1 MNLKKNDIIIFL
13 YFPIDERFWGDK
25 IRKRRNLKMKL
36 KKLTF
41 AGFLAA
47 ATLTLAACGGNDN
60 PATTTET
67 GKGTTVVPTEPTET
81 SKTPEVKKFYTAET
95 SDDDVYMEVFGEFYA
110 AYAEAKEEE
119 NVAKSYA
126 LQAIAEA
133 KLLESGVMLPTTTQG
148 GNYALTKVAPRTV
161 SSVLWG
167 TDSDRFGTMIVA
179 NEKIKGADR
188 AAMLANWNEHK
199 AEEDYDHDAYVKKY
213 LADHGYTLKTTY
225 NTLYTSDVTEWDA
238 LATSQAVDSEVLVN
252 TYAGLLEYDN
262 TNKQKPACATGY
274 TVSKDGL
281 KYTFTLRHDVKWVDA
296 QGAEVATLKADD
308 FVAGFQHMLDAAGG
322 LEYLVDGVIA
332 NASEYLG
339 GEAEFDEVG
348 VKALDDYTV
357 EYTLVKPTSYF
368 NTMLAYNI
376 FAPLNRAYYQSKGG
390 KFGADFDAAAEDYT
404 YGKGYDSILYN
415 GAYRLT
421 EVTKEAKETFTKN
434 TAYFDAAKI
443 NIEEVNWRYTDGK
456 DVKKAYTDFQA
467 GTVDGCG
474 LNTTTLKLAKDDG
487 LFDEYNYVTDTN
499 ATTFMNFV
507 NIKRQSYENYNDGA
521 VKSTKTAAEKEATF
535 KALQNQNFRLALLAS
550 FDRQKWNAVSV
561 GDDLALNSLRNSYTP
576 GNFVTLPE
584 AVTVSINGEN
594 KTFAAGTLYGE
605 IMQAQLTAD
614 GSHIKAFDTEKLT
627 GDGYDGWYNVEAA
640 KAYMAKAVKELGE
653 MGLDLTKTK
662 IKIELPVFT
671 QSEIRAGAFQVFKK
685 SVEGALGDYI
695 EFVQTECTSQEQWL
709 YTAYRCKTGAQ
720 GNYDN
725 SDVSGWGPDYGDP
738 STYLDTFMPAGGY
751 MTKSVGLY

>member
-1 MNLKKNDIIIFL
+1 
-13 YFPIDERFWGDK
+13 
-25 IRKRRNLKMKL
+25 MKL
-36 KKLTF
+36 KKITF

-60 PATTTET
+60 PATTTAT
-67 GKGTTVVPTEPTET
+67 GTTVAPTET
-81 SKTPEVKKFYTAET
+81 GTKTEEPVVKKFYTAET
-95 SDDDVYMEVFGEFYA
+95 SDDEVYMQVFGDFYT
-110 AYAEAKEEE
+110 AYSTAKDEE

-167 TDSDRFGTMIVA
+167 TDYDRFGTMIVA

-188 AAMLANWNEHK
+188 AAMLANWNEHHL
-199 AEEDYDHDAYVKKY
+199 EEDYDHDAYVKKY

-281 KYTFTLRHDVKWVDA
+281 KYRFTLRHDVKWVDA

-376 FAPLNRAYYQSKGG
+376 FAPLNRAYYVSKGG
-390 KFGADFDAAAEDYT
+390 KFGADFDATAEDYT
-404 YGKGYDSILYN
+404 YGKNYDSILYN

-443 NIEEVNWRYTDGK
+443 NLEEVNWRYTDGK

-584 AVTVSINGEN
+584 AVTVSINGED

-614 GSHIKAFDTEKLT
+614 GSHIKAFDTDKLT

-685 SVEGALGDYI
+685 SVEGALGNYI

-751 MTKSVGLY
+751 MTKCVGLY

>member
-1 MNLKKNDIIIFL
+1 
-13 YFPIDERFWGDK
+13 
-25 IRKRRNLKMKL
+25 MKL

-95 SDDDVYMEVFGEFYA
+95 SDDEVYMEVLGDFYA
-110 AYAEAKEEE
+110 AYSTAKEEE
-119 NVAKSYA
+119 NVAKSFA

-133 KLLESGVMLPTTTQG
+133 KLLESGVMLPTTTRG
-148 GNYALTKVAPRTV
+148 GNYAITKVAPRTV

-167 TDSDRFGTMIVA
+167 TDSDRFGTMVVA
-179 NEKIKGADR
+179 NEKITGADR
-188 AAMLANWNEHK
+188 AAMLANWNAHK
-199 AEEDYDHDAYVKKY
+199 AEEDYNHDAYVKGY
-213 LADHGYTLKTTY
+213 LTANGYTLKTTY
-225 NTLYTSDVTEWDA
+225 NTLYTSDVKQWDA
-238 LATSQAVDSEVLVN
+238 LATSRQVDSEVLVN

-274 TVSKDGL
+274 TVSEDGL
-281 KYTFTLRHDVKWVDA
+281 KYTFTLRKDVKWVDA

-308 FVAGFQHMLDAAGG
+308 FVAGFQHMLDAKGG
-322 LEYLVDGVIA
+322 LEYLVEGVIE

-339 GEAEFDEVG
+339 GEAEFEEVG
-348 VKALDDYTV
+348 VKALDDFTV

-376 FAPLNRAYYQSKGG
+376 FAPLNRTYYQSKGG
-390 KFGADFDAAAEDYT
+390 KFGADFDNTAKDYN
-404 YGKGYDSILYN
+404 YGKSYDSILYN

-434 TAYFDAAKI
+434 TAYFNADKI
-443 NIEEVNWRYTDGK
+443 NIQEVNWRYTDGK
-456 DVKKAYTDFQA
+456 DVKKAYNDFKA
-467 GTVDGCG
+467 GTVDGCS
-474 LNTTTLKLAKDDG
+474 LNTTTLELAKKEG
-487 LFDEYNYVTDTN
+487 LFDEYHYVADTD
-499 ATTFMNFV
+499 ATSFMNFTNV
-507 NIKRQSYENYNDGA
+507 KRQAFANVSDGA
-521 VKSTKTAAEKEATF
+521 VKTTKTEKEQEETF
-535 KALQNQNFRLALLAS
+535 KALQNQNFRMALAS
-550 FDRQKWNAVSV
+550 AFDRQTWNAVDV
-561 GDDLALNSLRNSYTP
+561 GDDLALNSLRNTYTP

-584 AVTVSINGEN
+584 AVTVSINGED

-614 GSHIKAFDTEKLT
+614 GSHIKAFDKETQSS
-627 GDGYDGWYNVEAA
+627 DGFDGWYNAEAA
-640 KAYMAKAVKELGE
+640 KAYMAKAVEELGK

-671 QSEIRAGAFQVFKK
+671 ASEIYTGRFQVFKT
-685 SVEGALGDYI
+685 SVESALGDYI
-695 EFVQTECTSQEQWL
+695 EFVQTECTTSDQWEDTS
-709 YTAYRCKTGAQ
+709 YNCQTGAEA
-720 GNYDN
+720 NYDN
-725 SDVSGWGPDYGDP
+725 SDLSGWGPDYGDP

-751 MTKSVGLY
+751 MTKCIGLY

>member
-1 MNLKKNDIIIFL
+1 
-13 YFPIDERFWGDK
+13 
-25 IRKRRNLKMKL
+25 MKL

-67 GKGTTVVPTEPTET
+67 GKGTTVVPTETGTKTEE
-81 SKTPEVKKFYTAET
+81 PVVKKFYTAET
-95 SDDDVYMEVFGEFYA
+95 SDDEVYMQVFGDFYT
-110 AYAEAKEEE
+110 AYSTAKDEE

-133 KLLESGVMLPTTTQG
+133 KLLETGVMLPTTTQG

-167 TDSDRFGTMIVA
+167 TDSDRFGTMVVA

-188 AAMLANWNEHK
+188 AAMLANWNAHK
-199 AEEDYDHDAYVKKY
+199 AEENYDHDAYVKGY

-225 NTLYTSDVTEWDA
+225 NTLYTSDVTQWDA
-238 LATSQAVDSEVLVN
+238 LATSRAADSEVLVN

-274 TVSKDGL
+274 TVSEDGL
-281 KYTFTLRHDVKWVDA
+281 KYTFTLRQDVKWVDA
-296 QGAEVATLKADD
+296 QGAEIATLKADD
-308 FVAGFQHMLDAAGG
+308 FVAGFQHMLDAKGG
-322 LEYLVDGVIA
+322 LEYLVEGVIA
-332 NASEYLG
+332 NASEYLE

-348 VKALDDYTV
+348 VKAIDDYTV

-376 FAPLNRAYYQSKGG
+376 FAPLNRAYYTSKGG
-390 KFGADFDAAAEDYT
+390 KFGADFKAAAEDYT

-415 GAYRLT
+415 GAFRLT
-421 EVTKEAKETFTKN
+421 EVTKQTKETFTKN

-443 NIEEVNWRYTDGK
+443 NIEEVNWRFTDGK
-456 DVKKAYTDFQA
+456 DVKKSYNDFQT

-474 LNTTTLKLAKDDG
+474 LNTTTLELAKKDG

-499 ATTFMNFV
+499 ATTYMNFV
-507 NIKRQSYENYNDGA
+507 NVKRQSYENYNDGA
-521 VKSTKTAAEKEATF
+521 VKSTKTDAEKEATF

-584 AVTVSINGEN
+584 AVTVKINGED

-614 GSHIKAFDTEKLT
+614 GSHIKAFDTTKQT
-627 GDGYDGWYNVEAA
+627 GDGYDGWYNAEAA

-709 YTAYRCKTGAQ
+709 YTAYLCNTGAQ

>member
-1 MNLKKNDIIIFL
+1 
-13 YFPIDERFWGDK
+13 
-25 IRKRRNLKMKL
+25 MKL

-95 SDDDVYMEVFGEFYA
+95 SDDEVYMEVLGDFYA
-110 AYAEAKEEE
+110 AYSTAKEEE

-133 KLLESGVMLPTTTQG
+133 KLLESGVMLPTTTRG
-148 GNYALTKVAPRTV
+148 GNYAITKVAPRTV

-167 TDSDRFGTMIVA
+167 NDSDRFGTMVVA
-179 NEKIKGADR
+179 NEKITGADR
-188 AAMLANWNEHK
+188 AAMLANWNAHK
-199 AEEDYDHDAYVKKY
+199 AEEDYNHDAYVKGY
-213 LADHGYTLKTTY
+213 LTANGYTLKTTY
-225 NTLYTSDVTEWDA
+225 NTLYTSDVKQWDA
-238 LATSQAVDSEVLVN
+238 LATSRQVDSEVLVN

-274 TVSKDGL
+274 TVSEDGL
-281 KYTFTLRHDVKWVDA
+281 KYTFTLRKDVKWVDA

-308 FVAGFQHMLDAAGG
+308 FVAGFQHMLDAKGG
-322 LEYLVDGVIA
+322 LEYLVEGVIE

-339 GEAEFDEVG
+339 GEAEFEEVG
-348 VKALDDYTV
+348 VKALDDFTV

-376 FAPLNRAYYQSKGG
+376 FAPLNRTYYQSKGG
-390 KFGADFDAAAEDYT
+390 KFGADFDNTAKDYN
-404 YGKGYDSILYN
+404 YGKSYDSILYN

-434 TAYFDAAKI
+434 TAYFNADKI
-443 NIEEVNWRYTDGK
+443 NIQEVNWRYTDGK
-456 DVKKAYTDFQA
+456 DVKKAYNDFKA
-467 GTVDGCG
+467 GTVDGCS
-474 LNTTTLKLAKDDG
+474 LNTTTLELAKKEG
-487 LFDEYNYVTDTN
+487 LFDDYHYVADTD
-499 ATTFMNFV
+499 ATSFMNFINV
-507 NIKRQSYENYNDGA
+507 KRQAFANVSDGA
-521 VKSTKTAAEKEATF
+521 VKTTKTEKEQEETF
-535 KALQNQNFRLALLAS
+535 KALQNQNFRMALAS
-550 FDRQKWNAVSV
+550 AFDRQTWNAVAV
-561 GDDLALNSLRNSYTP
+561 GDDLALNSLRNTYTP

-584 AVTVSINGEN
+584 AVTVSINGED

-614 GSHIKAFDTEKLT
+614 GSHIKAFDKETQSS
-627 GDGYDGWYNVEAA
+627 DGFDGWYNAEAA
-640 KAYMAKAVKELGE
+640 KAYMAKAVEELGK

-671 QSEIRAGAFQVFKK
+671 ASEIYTGRFQVFKT
-685 SVEGALGDYI
+685 SVESALGDYI
-695 EFVQTECTSQEQWL
+695 EFVQTECTTSDQWEDTS
-709 YTAYRCKTGAQ
+709 YNCQTGAEA
-720 GNYDN
+720 NYDN
-725 SDVSGWGPDYGDP
+725 SDLSGWGPDYGDP

-751 MTKSVGLY
+751 MTKCIGLY

>member
-1 MNLKKNDIIIFL
+1 
-13 YFPIDERFWGDK
+13 
-25 IRKRRNLKMKL
+25 MKL

-95 SDDDVYMEVFGEFYA
+95 SDDEVYMEVLGDFYA
-110 AYAEAKEEE
+110 AYSTAKEEE
-119 NVAKSYA
+119 NVAKSFA

-133 KLLESGVMLPTTTQG
+133 KLLESGVMLPTTTRG

-167 TDSDRFGTMIVA
+167 TDSDRFGTMVVA
-179 NEKIKGADR
+179 TEKIKGADR

-199 AEEDYDHDAYVKKY
+199 AEEDYDHDAYVKDY
-213 LADHGYTLKTTY
+213 LTANGYTLKTTY
-225 NTLYTSDVTEWDA
+225 NTLYTSDVKQWDA
-238 LATSQAVDSEVLVN
+238 LATSRQVDSEVLVN

-274 TVSKDGL
+274 TVSEDGL
-281 KYTFTLRHDVKWVDA
+281 KYTFTLRKDVKWVDA

-308 FVAGFQHMLDAAGG
+308 FVAGFQHMLDAKGG
-322 LEYLVDGVIA
+322 LEYLVEGVIE

-339 GEAEFDEVG
+339 GEAEFEEVG
-348 VKALDDYTV
+348 VKALDDFTV

-376 FAPLNRAYYQSKGG
+376 FAPLNRTYYQSKGG
-390 KFGADFDAAAEDYT
+390 KFGADFDNTAKDYN
-404 YGKGYDSILYN
+404 YGKSYDSILYN

-434 TAYFDAAKI
+434 TAYFNADKI
-443 NIEEVNWRYTDGK
+443 NIQEVNWRYTDGK
-456 DVKKAYTDFQA
+456 DVKKAYNDFKA
-467 GTVDGCG
+467 GTVDGCS
-474 LNTTTLKLAKDDG
+474 LNTTTLELAKKEG
-487 LFDEYNYVTDTN
+487 LFDDYHYVADTD
-499 ATTFMNFV
+499 ATSFMNFINV
-507 NIKRQSYENYNDGA
+507 KRQAFANVSDGA
-521 VKSTKTAAEKEATF
+521 VKTTKTEKEQEETF
-535 KALQNQNFRLALLAS
+535 KALQNQNFRMALAS
-550 FDRQKWNAVSV
+550 AFDRKTWNAVDV
-561 GDDLALNSLRNSYTP
+561 GDDLALNSLRNTYTP

-584 AVTVSINGEN
+584 AVTVSINGED

-614 GSHIKAFDTEKLT
+614 GSHIKAFDKETQSS
-627 GDGYDGWYNVEAA
+627 DGFDGWYNAEAA
-640 KAYMAKAVKELGE
+640 KAYMAKAVEELGK

-671 QSEIRAGAFQVFKK
+671 ASEIYTGRFQVFKT
-685 SVEGALGDYI
+685 SVESALGDYI
-695 EFVQTECTSQEQWL
+695 EFVQTECTTSDQWEDTS
-709 YTAYRCKTGAQ
+709 YNCQTGAEA
-720 GNYDN
+720 NYDN
-725 SDVSGWGPDYGDP
+725 SDLSGWGPDYGDP

-751 MTKSVGLY
+751 MTKCIGLY

>member
-1 MNLKKNDIIIFL
+1 
-13 YFPIDERFWGDK
+13 
-25 IRKRRNLKMKL
+25 MKL

-95 SDDDVYMEVFGEFYA
+95 SDDEVYMEVLGDFYA
-110 AYAEAKEEE
+110 AYSTAKEEE

-133 KLLESGVMLPTTTQG
+133 KLLESGVMLPTTTRG
-148 GNYALTKVAPRTV
+148 GNYAITKVAPRTV

-167 TDSDRFGTMIVA
+167 NDSDRFGTMVVA
-179 NEKIKGADR
+179 TEKIKGADR
-188 AAMLANWNEHK
+188 AAMLANWNAHK
-199 AEEDYDHDAYVKKY
+199 AEEDYNHDAYVKGY
-213 LADHGYTLKTTY
+213 LTANGYTLKTTY
-225 NTLYTSDVTEWDA
+225 NTLYTSDVKQWDA
-238 LATSQAVDSEVLVN
+238 LATSRQVDSEVLVN

-274 TVSKDGL
+274 TVSEDGL
-281 KYTFTLRHDVKWVDA
+281 KYTFTLRKDVKWVDA

-308 FVAGFQHMLDAAGG
+308 FVAGFQHMLDAKGG
-322 LEYLVDGVIA
+322 LEYLVEGVIE

-339 GEAEFDEVG
+339 GEAEFEEVG
-348 VKALDDYTV
+348 VKALDDFTV

-376 FAPLNRAYYQSKGG
+376 FAPLNRTYYQSKGG
-390 KFGADFDAAAEDYT
+390 KFGADFDNTAKDYN
-404 YGKGYDSILYN
+404 YGKSYDSILYN

-434 TAYFDAAKI
+434 TAYFNADKI
-443 NIEEVNWRYTDGK
+443 NIQEVNWRYTDGK
-456 DVKKAYTDFQA
+456 DVKKAYNDFKA
-467 GTVDGCG
+467 GTVDGCS
-474 LNTTTLKLAKDDG
+474 LNTTTLELAKKEG
-487 LFDEYNYVTDTN
+487 LFDDYHYVADTD
-499 ATTFMNFV
+499 ATSFMNFINV
-507 NIKRQSYENYNDGA
+507 KRQAFANVSDGA
-521 VKSTKTAAEKEATF
+521 VKTTKTEKEQEETF
-535 KALQNQNFRLALLAS
+535 KALQNQNFRMALAS
-550 FDRQKWNAVSV
+550 AFDRQTWNAVAV
-561 GDDLALNSLRNSYTP
+561 GDDLALNSLRNTYTP

-584 AVTVSINGEN
+584 AVTVSINGED

-614 GSHIKAFDTEKLT
+614 GSHIKAFDKETQSS
-627 GDGYDGWYNVEAA
+627 DGFDGWYNAEAA
-640 KAYMAKAVKELGE
+640 KAYMAKAVEELGK

-671 QSEIRAGAFQVFKK
+671 ASEIYTGRFQVFKT
-685 SVEGALGDYI
+685 SVESALGEYI
-695 EFVQTECTSQEQWL
+695 EFVQTECTTSDQWEDTS
-709 YTAYRCKTGAQ
+709 YNCQTGAEA
-720 GNYDN
+720 NYDN
-725 SDVSGWGPDYGDP
+725 SDLSGWGPDYGDP

-751 MTKSVGLY
+751 MTKCIGLY

>member
-1 MNLKKNDIIIFL
+1 MNLKKNEIIIIL

-95 SDDDVYMEVFGEFYA
+95 SDDEVYMEVLGDFYA
-110 AYAEAKEEE
+110 AYSTAKEEE
-119 NVAKSYA
+119 NVAKSFA

-133 KLLESGVMLPTTTQG
+133 KLLESGVMLPTTTRG
-148 GNYALTKVAPRTV
+148 GNYAITKVAPRTV

-167 TDSDRFGTMIVA
+167 TDSDRFGTMVVA
-179 NEKIKGADR
+179 TEKIKGADR

-199 AEEDYDHDAYVKKY
+199 AEEDYDHDAYVKDY
-213 LADHGYTLKTTY
+213 LTANGYTLKTTY
-225 NTLYTSDVTEWDA
+225 NTLYTSDVKQWDA
-238 LATSQAVDSEVLVN
+238 LATSRQVDSEVLVN

-274 TVSKDGL
+274 TVSEDGL
-281 KYTFTLRHDVKWVDA
+281 KYTFTLRKDVKWVDA

-308 FVAGFQHMLDAAGG
+308 FVAGFQHMLDAKGG
-322 LEYLVDGVIA
+322 LEYLVEGVIE

-339 GEAEFDEVG
+339 GEAEFEEVG
-348 VKALDDYTV
+348 VKALDDFTV

-376 FAPLNRAYYQSKGG
+376 FAPLNRTYYQSKGG
-390 KFGADFDAAAEDYT
+390 KFGADFDNTAKDYN
-404 YGKGYDSILYN
+404 YGKSYDSILYN

-434 TAYFDAAKI
+434 TAYFNADKI
-443 NIEEVNWRYTDGK
+443 NIQEVNWRYTDGK
-456 DVKKAYTDFQA
+456 DVKKAYNDFKA
-467 GTVDGCG
+467 GTVDGCS
-474 LNTTTLKLAKDDG
+474 LNTTTLELAKKEG
-487 LFDEYNYVTDTN
+487 LFDDYHYVADTD
-499 ATTFMNFV
+499 ATSFMNFINV
-507 NIKRQSYENYNDGA
+507 KRQAFANVSDGA
-521 VKSTKTAAEKEATF
+521 VKTTKTEKEQEETF
-535 KALQNQNFRLALLAS
+535 KALQNQNFRMALAS
-550 FDRQKWNAVSV
+550 AFDRQTWNAVDV
-561 GDDLALNSLRNSYTP
+561 GDDLALNSLRNTYTP

-584 AVTVSINGEN
+584 AVTVSINGED

-614 GSHIKAFDTEKLT
+614 GSHIKAFDKETQSS
-627 GDGYDGWYNVEAA
+627 DGFDGWYNAEAA
-640 KAYMAKAVKELGE
+640 KAYMAKAVEELGK

-671 QSEIRAGAFQVFKK
+671 ASEIYTGRFQVFKT
-685 SVEGALGDYI
+685 SVESALGDYI
-695 EFVQTECTSQEQWL
+695 EFVQTECTTSDQWEDTS
-709 YTAYRCKTGAQ
+709 YNCQTGAEA
-720 GNYDN
+720 NYDN
-725 SDVSGWGPDYGDP
+725 SDLSGWGPDYGDP

-751 MTKSVGLY
+751 MTKCIGLY

>member
-1 MNLKKNDIIIFL
+1 
-13 YFPIDERFWGDK
+13 
-25 IRKRRNLKMKL
+25 MKL

-47 ATLTLAACGGNDN
+47 ATLTLAACGGNND

-95 SDDDVYMEVFGEFYA
+95 SDDEVYMEVLGDFYA
-110 AYAEAKEEE
+110 AYSTAKEEE

-133 KLLESGVMLPTTTQG
+133 KLLESGVMLPTTTRG
-148 GNYALTKVAPRTV
+148 GNYAITKVAPRTV

-167 TDSDRFGTMIVA
+167 TDSDRFGTMVVA
-179 NEKIKGADR
+179 TEAIKGADR

-213 LADHGYTLKTTY
+213 LTDHNYTLKTTY
-225 NTLYTSDVTEWDA
+225 NTLYTSDVQQWDA
-238 LATSQAVDSEVLVN
+238 LATSRAADSEVLVN
-252 TYAGLLEYDN
+252 TYAGLLQYDN
-262 TNKQKPACATGY
+262 KNVQKPACATGY
-274 TVSKDGL
+274 TVSDDGL
-281 KYTFTLRHDVKWVDA
+281 KYTFTLRQDVKWVDA

-332 NASEYLG
+332 NAHEYLE

-348 VKALDDYTV
+348 VKAVDDFTV

-376 FAPLNRAYYQSKGG
+376 FAPLNRAYYVSKGG
-390 KFGADFDAAAEDYT
+390 KFGADFDKTAADYN
-404 YGKGYDSILYN
+404 YGKNYDSILYN

-456 DVKKAYTDFQA
+456 DVKKAYNDFQA

-474 LNTTTLKLAKDDG
+474 LNTTTLELAKKDG
-487 LFDEYNYVTDTN
+487 LFDDYHYVSDTD
-499 ATTFMNFV
+499 ATSYMNFV
-507 NIKRQSYENYNDGA
+507 NVKRQSFENYNDQA
-521 VKSTKTAAEKEATF
+521 VKTTKTKAEQEEAF
-535 KALQNQNFRLALLAS
+535 KALQNQNFRMALLSA
-550 FDRQKWNAVSV
+550 FDRKTWNAVSV
-561 GDDLALNSLRNSYTP
+561 GDELALNSLRNSYTP

-584 AVTVSINGEN
+584 AVTVSINGEDQ
-594 KTFAAGTLYGE
+594 TFAAGTFYGE
-605 IMQAQLTAD
+605 IMQAQLSAD
-614 GSHIKAFDTEKLT
+614 GSHIVAFDTENLT
-627 GDGYDGWYNVEAA
+627 GDGFDGWYNVNAA
-640 KAYMAKAVKELGE
+640 KAYMAKAVEELGK

-662 IKIELPVFT
+662 IKIELPVYT
-671 QSEIRAGAFQVFKK
+671 PSEIRAGMFQVFKT
-685 SVEGALGDYI
+685 SVEEALGDYI
-695 EFVQTECTSQEQWL
+695 EFVQTECTTVDQWY
-709 YTAYRCKTGAQ
+709 YTSYYCETGAEA
-720 GNYDN
+720 NYDN
-725 SDVSGWGPDYGDP
+725 SDLSGWGPDYGDP

-751 MTKSVGLY
+751 MTKSIGLY

>member
-1 MNLKKNDIIIFL
+1 
-13 YFPIDERFWGDK
+13 
-25 IRKRRNLKMKL
+25 MKL

-60 PATTTET
+60 PATTT
-67 GKGTTVVPTEPTET
+67 GTTVVPTEPTET
-81 SKTPEVKKFYTAET
+81 SKTPEVKKFYTVET
-95 SDDDVYMEVFGEFYA
+95 SDDEVYMEVLGDFYT
-110 AYAEAKEEE
+110 AYSTAKEEE

-133 KLLESGVMLPTTTQG
+133 KLLESGVMLPTTTKG

-179 NEKIKGADR
+179 TDKIKGADR
-188 AAMLANWNEHK
+188 AAMLANWNAHK
-199 AEEDYDHDAYVKKY
+199 AEENYDHDAYVKGY

-225 NTLYTSDVTEWDA
+225 NTLYTSDVQQWDA
-238 LATSQAVDSEVLVN
+238 LATSRAADSEVLVN
-252 TYAGLLEYDN
+252 TYAGLLQYDSQN
-262 TNKQKPACATGY
+262 VQKPACATGY
-274 TVSKDGL
+274 TVSEDGL
-281 KYTFTLRHDVKWVDA
+281 KYTFTLRQDVKWVDA

-332 NASEYLG
+332 NAHEYLE
-339 GEAEFDEVG
+339 GEAEFNEVG
-348 VKALDDYTV
+348 VKAIDDYTL

-376 FAPLNRAYYQSKGG
+376 FAPLNRTYYTSKGG
-390 KFGADFDAAAEDYT
+390 KFGAAFDAKASDYT

-415 GAYRLT
+415 GAFRLT

-443 NIEEVNWRYTDGK
+443 NLEEVNWRYTDGK
-456 DVKKAYTDFQA
+456 DVKKAYNDFQA

-474 LNTTTLKLAKDDG
+474 LNTTTLELAKKDG
-487 LFDEYNYVTDTN
+487 VFDEYNYVTDTD
-499 ATTFMNFV
+499 ATSYMNFV
-507 NIKRQSYENYNDGA
+507 NVKRQSYENYNDQA
-521 VKSTKTAAEKEATF
+521 VKTTKTAAEQEAAF
-535 KALQNQNFRLALLAS
+535 KALQNQNFRMALLSA
-550 FDRQKWNAVSV
+550 FDRKTWNAVSV

-584 AVTVSINGEN
+584 AVTVKINGVD

-614 GSHIKAFDTEKLT
+614 GSHIKAFDTEKQT
-627 GDGYDGWYNVEAA
+627 GDGYDGWYNAEAA

-662 IKIELPVFT
+662 IKIELPVYVS
-671 QSEIRAGAFQVFKK
+671 SEIRAGMFQVFKT
-685 SVEGALGDYI
+685 SVEAALGDYI
-695 EFVQTECTSQEQWL
+695 EFVKTECTTPDQWY
-709 YTAYRCKTGAQ
+709 YTSYYCETGAEA
-720 GNYDN
+720 NYDN
-725 SDVSGWGPDYGDP
+725 SDLSGWGPDYGDP

-751 MTKSVGLY
+751 MTKSIGLY

>member
-1 MNLKKNDIIIFL
+1 
-13 YFPIDERFWGDK
+13 
-25 IRKRRNLKMKL
+25 MKL

-60 PATTTET
+60 PATTTGTTDVPTET
-67 GKGTTVVPTEPTET
+67 GTGTTVVPTETTTE
-81 SKTPEVKKFYTAET
+81 TPEVKEFYTAET
-95 SDDDVYMEVFGEFYA
+95 SDDEVYMTVLGDFYKT
-110 AYAEAKEEE
+110 YSVAKEET

-148 GNYALTKVAPRTV
+148 GNYAITKVAPRTV

-179 NEKIKGADR
+179 NETIKGADR
-188 AAMLANWNEHK
+188 AAMLANWNAHN
-199 AEEDYDHDAYVKKY
+199 AEDDYNHDAYVKAY

-225 NTLYTSDVTEWDA
+225 NTLYTSDVKQWDA
-238 LATSQAVDSEVLVN
+238 LATSRAADSEVLVN
-252 TYAGLLEYDN
+252 TYAGLLEYDS

-274 TVSKDGL
+274 TVSEDGL
-281 KYTFTLRHDVKWVDA
+281 KYTFTLRQDVKWVDA

-308 FVAGFQHMLDAAGG
+308 FVAGFQHMLDAEGG
-322 LEYLVDGVIA
+322 LEYLVEGVIE

-339 GEAEFDEVG
+339 GEAEFEEVG
-348 VKALDDYTV
+348 VKAVDDFTV
-357 EYTLVKPTSYF
+357 EYTLCKPISYF

-376 FAPLNRAYYQSKGG
+376 FAPLNRSYYTTKGG
-390 KFGADFDAAAEDYT
+390 KFGADFDKTAADYA
-404 YGKGYDSILYN
+404 YGKSYDTILYN

-421 EVTKEAKETFTKN
+421 EVTAEAKETFTKN

-456 DVKKAYTDFQA
+456 DVKKAYNDFKA

-474 LNTTTLKLAKDDG
+474 LNTTTLKLAKQDN
-487 LFDEYNYVTDTN
+487 LFDDYNYVTDTD
-499 ATTFMNFV
+499 ATSFMNFTNV
-507 NIKRQSYENYNDGA
+507 KRQAFANVNDGA
-521 VKSTKTAAEKEATF
+521 VKTTKTEKEQEEAF
-535 KALQNQNFRLALLAS
+535 KALQNQNFRMALAS
-550 FDRQKWNAVSV
+550 VFDRKTWNAVSV

-584 AVTVSINGEN
+584 AVTVSINGED

-614 GSHIKAFDTEKLT
+614 GSHIKAFDKETQSS
-627 GDGYDGWYNVEAA
+627 DGFDGWYNVEAA
-640 KAYMAKAVKELGE
+640 KAYMAKAVEELGE

-662 IKIELPVFT
+662 IKIELPVYT
-671 QSEIRAGAFQVFKK
+671 PSELRAGMFQVFKK

-695 EFVQTECTSQEQWL
+695 EFVKTECTTPDQWY
-709 YTAYRCKTGAQ
+709 YTGYYCETGAEA
-720 GNYDN
+720 NYDN
-725 SDVSGWGPDYGDP
+725 YDLSGWGPDYGDP

-751 MTKSVGLY
+751 MVKCIGLY

>member
-1 MNLKKNDIIIFL
+1 
-13 YFPIDERFWGDK
+13 
-25 IRKRRNLKMKL
+25 MKL

-95 SDDDVYMEVFGEFYA
+95 SDDEVYMEVLGDFYA
-110 AYAEAKEEE
+110 AYSTAKEEE

-133 KLLESGVMLPTTTQG
+133 KLLESGVMLPTTTRG
-148 GNYALTKVAPRTV
+148 GNYAITKVAPRTV

-167 TDSDRFGTMIVA
+167 TDSDRFGTMVVA
-179 NEKIKGADR
+179 TEKIKGADR
-188 AAMLANWNEHK
+188 AAMLANWNAHK
-199 AEEDYDHDAYVKKY
+199 AEEDYNHDAYVKGY
-213 LADHGYTLKTTY
+213 LTANGYTLKTTY
-225 NTLYTSDVTEWDA
+225 NTLYTSDVKQWDA
-238 LATSQAVDSEVLVN
+238 LATSRQVDSEVLVN

-274 TVSKDGL
+274 TVSEDGL
-281 KYTFTLRHDVKWVDA
+281 KYTFTLRKDVKWVDA

-308 FVAGFQHMLDAAGG
+308 FVAGFQHMLDAKGG
-322 LEYLVDGVIA
+322 LEYLVEGVIE

-339 GEAEFDEVG
+339 GEAEFEEVG
-348 VKALDDYTV
+348 VKALDDFTV

-376 FAPLNRAYYQSKGG
+376 FAPLNRTYYQSKGG
-390 KFGADFDAAAEDYT
+390 KFGADFDNTAKDYN
-404 YGKGYDSILYN
+404 YGKSYDSILYN

-434 TAYFDAAKI
+434 TAYFNADKI
-443 NIEEVNWRYTDGK
+443 NIQEVNWRYTDGK
-456 DVKKAYTDFQA
+456 DVKKAYNDFKA
-467 GTVDGCG
+467 GTVDGCS
-474 LNTTTLKLAKDDG
+474 LNTTTLELAKKEG
-487 LFDEYNYVTDTN
+487 LFDEYHYVADTD
-499 ATTFMNFV
+499 ATSFMNFINV
-507 NIKRQSYENYNDGA
+507 KRQAFANVSDGA
-521 VKSTKTAAEKEATF
+521 VKTTKTEKEQEETF
-535 KALQNQNFRLALLAS
+535 KALQNQNFRMALAS
-550 FDRQKWNAVSV
+550 AFDRKTWNAVDV
-561 GDDLALNSLRNSYTP
+561 GDDLALNSLRNTYTP

-584 AVTVSINGEN
+584 AVTVSINGED

-614 GSHIKAFDTEKLT
+614 GSHIKAFDKETQSS
-627 GDGYDGWYNVEAA
+627 DGFDGWYNAEAA
-640 KAYMAKAVKELGE
+640 KAYMAKAVEELGK

-671 QSEIRAGAFQVFKK
+671 ASEIYTGRFQVFKT
-685 SVEGALGDYI
+685 SVESALGDYI
-695 EFVQTECTSQEQWL
+695 EFVKTECTTSDQWEDTS
-709 YTAYRCKTGAQ
+709 YNCQTGAEA
-720 GNYDN
+720 NYDN
-725 SDVSGWGPDYGDP
+725 SDLSGWGPDYGDP

-751 MTKSVGLY
+751 MTKCIGLY

>member
-1 MNLKKNDIIIFL
+1 
-13 YFPIDERFWGDK
+13 
-25 IRKRRNLKMKL
+25 MKL

-95 SDDDVYMEVFGEFYA
+95 SDDEVYMEVLGDFYA
-110 AYAEAKEEE
+110 AYSTAKEEE

-133 KLLESGVMLPTTTQG
+133 KLLESGVMLPTTTRG
-148 GNYALTKVAPRTV
+148 GNYAITKVAPRTV

-167 TDSDRFGTMIVA
+167 NDSDRFGTMVVA
-179 NEKIKGADR
+179 NEKITGADR
-188 AAMLANWNEHK
+188 AAMLANWNAHK
-199 AEEDYDHDAYVKKY
+199 AEEDYNHDAYVKGY
-213 LADHGYTLKTTY
+213 LTANGYTLKTTY
-225 NTLYTSDVTEWDA
+225 NTLYTSDVKQWDA
-238 LATSQAVDSEVLVN
+238 LATSRQVDSEVLVN

-274 TVSKDGL
+274 TVSEDGL
-281 KYTFTLRHDVKWVDA
+281 KYTFTLRKDVKWVDA

-308 FVAGFQHMLDAAGG
+308 FVAGFQHMLDAKGG
-322 LEYLVDGVIA
+322 LEYLVEGVIE

-339 GEAEFDEVG
+339 GEAEFEEVG
-348 VKALDDYTV
+348 VKALDDFTV

-376 FAPLNRAYYQSKGG
+376 FAPLNRTYYQSKGG
-390 KFGADFDAAAEDYT
+390 KFGADFDNTAKDYN
-404 YGKGYDSILYN
+404 YGKSYDSILYN

-434 TAYFDAAKI
+434 TAYFNADKI
-443 NIEEVNWRYTDGK
+443 NIQEVNWRYTDGK
-456 DVKKAYTDFQA
+456 DVKKAYNDFKA
-467 GTVDGCG
+467 GTVDGCS
-474 LNTTTLKLAKDDG
+474 LNTTTLELAKKEG
-487 LFDEYNYVTDTN
+487 LFDDYHYVADTD
-499 ATTFMNFV
+499 ATSFMNFINV
-507 NIKRQSYENYNDGA
+507 KRQAFANVSDGA
-521 VKSTKTAAEKEATF
+521 VKTTKTEKEQEETF
-535 KALQNQNFRLALLAS
+535 KALQNQNFRMALAS
-550 FDRQKWNAVSV
+550 AFDRQTWNAVAV
-561 GDDLALNSLRNSYTP
+561 GDDLALNSLRNTYTP

-584 AVTVSINGEN
+584 AVTVSINGED

-614 GSHIKAFDTEKLT
+614 GSHIKAFDKETQSS
-627 GDGYDGWYNVEAA
+627 DGFDGWYNAEAA
-640 KAYMAKAVKELGE
+640 KAYMAKAVEELGK

-671 QSEIRAGAFQVFKK
+671 ASEIYTGRFQVFKT
-685 SVEGALGDYI
+685 SVESALGEYI
-695 EFVQTECTSQEQWL
+695 EFVQTECTTSDQWEDTS
-709 YTAYRCKTGAQ
+709 YNCQTGAEA
-720 GNYDN
+720 NYDN
-725 SDVSGWGPDYGDP
+725 SDLSGWGPDYGDP

-751 MTKSVGLY
+751 MTKCIGLY

>member
-1 MNLKKNDIIIFL
+1 
-13 YFPIDERFWGDK
+13 
-25 IRKRRNLKMKL
+25 MKL

-95 SDDDVYMEVFGEFYA
+95 SDDEVYMEVLGDFYA
-110 AYAEAKEEE
+110 AYSTAKEEE

-133 KLLESGVMLPTTTQG
+133 KLLESGVMLPTTTRG
-148 GNYALTKVAPRTV
+148 GNYAITKVAPRTV

-167 TDSDRFGTMIVA
+167 NDSDRFGTMVVA
-179 NEKIKGADR
+179 NEKITGADR
-188 AAMLANWNEHK
+188 AAMLANWNAHK
-199 AEEDYDHDAYVKKY
+199 AEEDYNHDAYVKGY
-213 LADHGYTLKTTY
+213 LTANGYTLKTTY
-225 NTLYTSDVTEWDA
+225 NTLYTSDVKQWDA
-238 LATSQAVDSEVLVN
+238 LATSRQVDSEVLVN

-274 TVSKDGL
+274 TVSEDGL
-281 KYTFTLRHDVKWVDA
+281 KYTFTLRKDVKWVDA

-308 FVAGFQHMLDAAGG
+308 FVAGFQHMLDAKGG
-322 LEYLVDGVIA
+322 LEYLVEGVIE
-332 NASEYLG
+332 NASEYLV

-348 VKALDDYTV
+348 VKALDDFTV

-376 FAPLNRAYYQSKGG
+376 FAPLNRTYYQSKGG
-390 KFGADFDAAAEDYT
+390 KFGADFDNTAKDYN
-404 YGKGYDSILYN
+404 YGKSYDSILYN

-434 TAYFDAAKI
+434 TAYFNADKI
-443 NIEEVNWRYTDGK
+443 NIQEVNWRYTDGK
-456 DVKKAYTDFQA
+456 DVKKAYNDFKA
-467 GTVDGCG
+467 GTVDGCS
-474 LNTTTLKLAKDDG
+474 LNTTTLELAKKEG
-487 LFDEYNYVTDTN
+487 LFDDYHYVADTD
-499 ATTFMNFV
+499 ATSFMNFINV
-507 NIKRQSYENYNDGA
+507 KRQAFANVSDGA
-521 VKSTKTAAEKEATF
+521 VKTTKTEKEQEETF
-535 KALQNQNFRLALLAS
+535 KALQNQNFRMALAS
-550 FDRQKWNAVSV
+550 AFDRQTWNAVAV
-561 GDDLALNSLRNSYTP
+561 GDDLALNSLRNTYTP

-584 AVTVSINGEN
+584 AVTVSINGED

-614 GSHIKAFDTEKLT
+614 GSHIKAFDKETQSS
-627 GDGYDGWYNVEAA
+627 DGFDGWYNAEAA
-640 KAYMAKAVKELGE
+640 KAYMAKAVEELGK

-671 QSEIRAGAFQVFKK
+671 ASEIYTGRFQVFKT
-685 SVEGALGDYI
+685 SVESALGEYI
-695 EFVQTECTSQEQWL
+695 EFVQTECTTSDQWEDTS
-709 YTAYRCKTGAQ
+709 YNCQTGAEA
-720 GNYDN
+720 NYDN
-725 SDVSGWGPDYGDP
+725 SDLSGWGPDYGDP

-751 MTKSVGLY
+751 MTKCIGLY